1 MIAARSTM
9 PVKDVQSDWYA
20 SAFQPEMADMTWAEH
35 TGREVDRA
43 IKMLKPRGDERILDM
58 ACGNGRHA
66 LEFRRRGFEV
76 VGVELSEPLLE
87 VARAD
92 AEAEGLRVDYVKAD
106 LRELEY
112 EDEFDIVL
120 NLNDGAIGYLET
132 EEDNKRIFER
142 ASHALRAGGRQLMQL
157 PNVLRAEKHS
167 PQRTW
172 LGGETSIEILE
183 HEFNKE
189 DRCLYGAMH
198 LVREGQVFSFGD
210 RIEFR
215 QRLYTA
221 EEMDTIVREFGMHVT
236 NVFRGNGRARPPDDT
251 QYEVFFEVTKR

>member
-1 MIAARSTM
+1 MIAAGLQM
-9 PVKDVQSDWYA
+9 AVKDVQNDWYA
-20 SAFQPEMADMTWAEH
+20 SAFKPEMADMTWAEH

-43 IKMLKPRGDERILDM
+43 LKMLKPRGDERILDM

-66 LEFRRRGFEV
+66 LEFRRRGFGV
-76 VGVELSEPLLE
+76 VGVELAEPLLE

-92 AEAEGLRVDYVKAD
+92 AEAEGLDVDYVRAD

-132 EEDNKRIFER
+132 EDDNKRIFDR
-142 ASHALRAGGRQLMQL
+142 AARALRSGGRQLMQL

-172 LGGETSIEILE
+172 LGGEGSIEILD

-198 LVREGQVFSFGD
+198 LLREGQVYSFGD

-221 EEMDTIVREFGMHVT
+221 EEIDTIVREYGMRVT

-251 QYEVFFEVTKR
+251 QYEVFIEVTKE

>member
-1 MIAARSTM
+1 M
-9 PVKDVQSDWYA
+9 KDVQSDWYA

-43 IKMLKPRGDERILDM
+43 LKMLKPRGDERILDM

-76 VGVELSEPLLE
+76 VGVELSEPLIE

-92 AEAEGLRVDYVKAD
+92 AEAEGLDVTYLVAD
-106 LRELEY
+106 LRELEF
-112 EDEFDIVL
+112 EDEFDLVL

-132 EEDNKRIFER
+132 EEDNERIFER
-142 ASHALRAGGRQLMQL
+142 ASRALRADGRQLMQL

-172 LGGETSIEILE
+172 LGGEGSIEILE
-183 HEFNKE
+183 HEFNKG

-198 LVREGQVFSFGD
+198 LIREGDTFNFGD

-221 EEMDTIVREFGMHVT
+221 DEMDTLVRKYGMRLS
-236 NVFRGNGRARPPDDT
+236 NVFRGNGRARQPDDT
-251 QYEVFFEVTKR
+251 QYEVFYEATKD

>member
-1 MIAARSTM
+1 M
-9 PVKDVQSDWYA
+9 
-20 SAFQPEMADMTWAEH
+20 
-35 TGREVDRA
+35 
-43 IKMLKPRGDERILDM
+43 
-58 ACGNGRHA
+58 
-66 LEFRRRGFEV
+66 

-92 AEAEGLRVDYVKAD
+92 AAAEGLDVAYVQAD
-106 LRELEY
+106 LRELTF
-112 EDEFDIVL
+112 EDEFDLVL

-142 ASHALRAGGRQLMQL
+142 AATALRSGGRQLMQL
-157 PNVLRAEKHS
+157 PNVLRAEKHN

-172 LGGETSIEILE
+172 LGGEGSIEILE
-183 HEFNKE
+183 HEFNTK

-198 LVREGQVFSFGD
+198 LVREGDTFHWGD

-221 EEMDTIVREFGMHVT
+221 EEVDTIVREFGMRVT

-251 QYEVFFEVTKR
+251 QYEVFFEVTKG

>member
-1 MIAARSTM
+1 M
-9 PVKDVQSDWYA
+9 PVKDVETDWYA
-20 SAFQPEMADMTWAEH
+20 SAFKPEMADMTWAEH

-43 IKMLKPRGDERILDM
+43 LKMLKPAGNERILDM

-66 LEFRRRGFEV
+66 LEFTRRGFEV

-92 AEAEGLRVDYVKAD
+92 AEREGLEVTYLHAD
-106 LRELEY
+106 LRKLEF
-112 EDEFDIVL
+112 EDEFDLVL

-132 EEDNKRIFER
+132 EEDNERIFDR
-142 ASHALRAGGRQLMQL
+142 AAAALRSGGRQLMQL

-172 LGGETSIEILE
+172 LGGEGSIEILE
-183 HEFNKE
+183 HEFNEE

-198 LVREGQVFSFGD
+198 LLRDGQVFNFGD

-221 EEMDTIVREFGMHVT
+221 EEMDTLVREYGMRLT
-236 NVFRGNGRARPPDDT
+236 NVFRGNGRAKPPDDT
-251 QYEVFFEVTKR
+251 QYEVFFEATKG